1 MHVVDLTFRYTFY
14 GIILILIINT
24 SISPYSLPL
33 TISVFVFIVLIY
45 RIVYIKNLNLNLNSL
60 TGAYDFKIREV
71 SEIKTFFK
79 VRAADYISV
88 M

>member
-33 TISVFVFIVLIY
+33 TIRFFVFIVLIY

-71 SEIKTFFK
+71 SEINIFQ
-79 VRAADYISV
+79 S
-88 M
+88 